1 MNTITYNDS
10 TNPFA
15 TKYDI
20 ELVRKDISAVYA
32 ESKHDIALVY
42 KEIELVRKE
51 IELVRKDIKQLEER
65 LTMRIELIRT
75 DLKHH
80 VKYWGLG
87 IICFITLS
95 GILPQLPNYINT
107 FRLLIKG

>member
-1 MNTITYNDS
+1 MNTITHNDS

-32 ESKHDIALVY
+32 ESKHDIALIY
-42 KEIELVRKE
+42 KE

-65 LTMRIELIRT
+65 LTMRIESIRT

-87 IICFITLS
+87 IICFIALS
-95 GILPQLPNYINT
+95 GILPQLPNYIN
-107 FRLLIKG
+107 IN

>member
-42 KEIELVRKE
+42 KEIELVRK
-51 IELVRKDIKQLEER
+51 DIKA
-65 LTMRIELIRT
+65 MDIKIESIRT

-80 VKYWGLG
+80 IKYWGLG
-87 IICFITLS
+87 IICFITVS
-95 GILPQLPNYINT
+95 GILPKLPDYINT